1 MRSLPLSCFGRD
13 SGRVAEAHLAAEF
26 AGGRTILRRQHVG
39 YPLHVTRGFY
49 LDRAR
54 PDLLTLYVQSASG
67 GLYAGDRLKLDVALG
82 PAAALHLTTQAATVV
97 HDGRSA
103 ASSQQLRIS
112 VGSGAFGAI
121 ASDPYILFPGAN
133 LALDTVAVVAE
144 DAVLFLADGI
154 AVHDP
159 RRAGRMFSR
168 YFSRQR
174 ILRPDG
180 SLLLQ
185 DCGRI
190 AGDELR
196 SGPCGTMAASAT
208 ALIIAPPSK
217 LPAVESLMQAA
228 DESGCL
234 AGASAAPKQAGL
246 VMRMLAPDGGALARG
261 LEAAFH
267 VAGSAALGVRLA
279 RRRK

>member
-1 MRSLPLSCFGRD
+1 MQSRPPSCFGLD
-13 SGRVAEAHLAAEF
+13 SARVAEAHLAVEF
-26 AGGRTILRRQHVG
+26 AGGRTTLRRQHVG

-49 LDRAR
+49 LDSAR
-54 PDLLTLYVQSASG
+54 PDLLTLYMQSASG
-67 GLYAGDRLKLDVALG
+67 GLYAGDQLKLDVVVGART
-82 PAAALHLTTQAATVV
+82 ALHLTTQAATVV
-97 HDGRSA
+97 HDGRERTSA
-103 ASSQQLRIS
+103 QQLRIS
-112 VGSGAFGAI
+112 VDAGAFCAVG
-121 ASDPYILFPGAN
+121 SDPYILFPGAN
-133 LALDTVAVVAE
+133 LSVDTIAVVAE
-144 DAVLFLADGI
+144 DSVLFLADGI

-159 RRAGRMFSR
+159 RRSGRSFSR

-180 SLLLQ
+180 RLLLH

-196 SGPCGTMAASAT
+196 NGPFGTMAASAT
-208 ALIIAPPSK
+208 ALIIAPSGK
-217 LPAVESLMQAA
+217 LPAVGSLIKAV

-234 AGASAAPKQAGL
+234 AGASEAPNRVGL

-261 LEAAFH
+261 LEAGFH
-267 VAGSAALGVRLA
+267 VVASAALGVTLA